1 MIKRAQEIQILA
13 GLKNNPAV
21 ALLGPRQVGKT
32 TLAKHIELIKKEKSV
47 YLDLENPRDIR
58 KLDDAYSFF
67 ERNKDKH
74 VIIDEVQVLPHLFKV
89 LRPAI
94 DSHRKAGRFLLLGS
108 ASPSL
113 IKGVSEYLAGRIAF
127 IELTPFNL
135 LELKSKSINQETLW
149 MKGGFPLSLL
159 TKKLSDSLDWR
170 SNFVKSYIQTELARL
185 FHVNLTPIVLQN
197 FWQMLA
203 HFNGGIWNA
212 NTFASSLGVTAPT
225 VRRYLDYMEGAFL
238 VRRLY
243 AWYANAKKRLV
254 KSPKIF
260 LRDSGILHSL
270 LNIDEPNELY
280 GHPGAGNSWEGFTIE
295 QIVTFLPSNL
305 SAYYYRTHHGAE
317 ADLVLVKGIK
327 PLTAIEIKLSNSP
340 AISKG
345 FYECVSDLKTQK
357 NFIITPNS
365 DDYLTKEKI
374 HVCSLISFLKNHLPT
389 IVKQK

>member
-1 MIKRAQEIQILA
+1 MI
-13 GLKNNPAV
+13 GVV
-21 ALLGPRQVGKT
+21 ALWTVGTVLVSVIETVFVSSIVGLRQELLIVFLLGCCWQNWSLSKP
-32 TLAKHIELIKKEKSV
+32 TLPQLIPFSLSL
-47 YLDLENPRDIR
+47 YS
-58 KLDDAYSFF
+58 KLSF
-67 ERNKDKH
+67 
-74 VIIDEVQVLPHLFKV
+74 
-89 LRPAI
+89 
-94 DSHRKAGRFLLLGS
+94 RFL
-108 ASPSL
+108 
-113 IKGVSEYLAGRIAF
+113 
-127 IELTPFNL
+127 
-135 LELKSKSINQETLW
+135 LKSKSLT
-149 MKGGFPLSLL
+149 LSL
-159 TKKLSDSLDWR
+159 
-170 SNFVKSYIQTELARL
+170 
-185 FHVNLTPIVLQN
+185 
-197 FWQMLA
+197 
-203 HFNGGIWNA
+203 
-212 NTFASSLGVTAPT
+212 
-225 VRRYLDYMEGAFL
+225 
-238 VRRLY
+238 
-243 AWYANAKKRLV
+243 
-254 KSPKIF
+254 
-260 LRDSGILHSL
+260 SL